1 MAAIGHKR
9 PLTKSLDMTISIDR
23 SQWCRR
29 SQRTTGHY
37 DEDATE
43 YEGIRCKCRLCTR
56 SFVFTAEEQK
66 NAYEVEKRF
75 VWYLPKHCKECASH
89 RESIEESTKA
99 SSQELGVSLNPVS
112 C

>member
-1 MAAIGHKR
+1 MIDHER
-9 PLTKSLDMTISIDR
+9 PLTESPNMTISIDR
-23 SQWCRR
+23 LKWCRR

-37 DEDATE
+37 DKEAME

-75 VWYLPKHCKECASH
+75 VWYLPKHCKEC
-89 RESIEESTKA
+89 ESSR
-99 SSQELGVSLNPVS
+99 
-112 C
+112 

>member
-1 MAAIGHKR
+1 MMTSQSGAMSTCSRYPRSTAAGGQER
-9 PLTKSLDMTISIDR
+9 TLAKSHFMTSSIDR

-37 DEDATE
+37 DEGAAE

-66 NAYEVEKRF
+66 YAYEVEKRF
-75 VWYLPKHCKECASH
+75 VWYLPKHCKECAS
-89 RESIEESTKA
+89 S
-99 SSQELGVSLNPVS
+99 P
-112 C
+112 